1 MNDEI
6 ILKGILYTAPKTKAR
21 PRLTKGGKAYNPE
34 STRIAQRKQAL
45 LFKGFSYKSNNKFPL
60 SKKLPLEVH
69 LTFYHK
75 GGKKVEPKLTVPD
88 IDNLCKLTLDAITDA
103 GVWKTDSQ
111 ITKLVTEDLWAGPDG
126 KPRIEF
132 LIKEHKVKTENIE
145 EQNEDQNNNKD

>member
-1 MNDEI
+1 MNSEI
-6 ILKGILYTAPKTKAR
+6 ILEGILFTQPKTKGR
-21 PRLTKGGKAYNPE
+21 PRLTRKGKAYNPE

-45 LFKGFSYKSNNKFPL
+45 LFKGASFKSGKKFPL
-60 SKKLPLEVH
+60 SKKIPLEVH

-111 ITKLVTEDLWAGPDG
+111 ITKLITEDLWAGPDG
-126 KPRIEF
+126 KARIEF
-132 LIKEHKVKTENIE
+132 LIKEHIIKKIE
-145 EQNEDQNNNKD
+145 DPQSNEES

>member
-1 MNDEI
+1 MSDEI
-6 ILKGILYTAPKTKAR
+6 ILEGTLYTAPKTKAR
-21 PRLTKGGKAYNPE
+21 PRLTRGGKAYNPE
-34 STRIAQRKQAL
+34 STRVAQRKQAL
-45 LFKGFSYKSNNKFPL
+45 LFKGFSFKSSKKFPL

-75 GGKKVEPKLTVPD
+75 GGKEVSPKLTVPD

-111 ITKLVTEDLWAGPDG
+111 ITKLVTEDLWAGPEG

-132 LIKEHKVKTENIE
+132 LIKEHKVFINL
-145 EQNEDQNNNKD
+145 NEDENDTKD